1 MQNQWESLLTS
12 LLPRVLLSA
21 LCFSAWRDAP
31 AACRRATAAE
41 AQACRRTPPPAEAQA
56 AAFLLHI
63 PQIMILQQCRPG
75 LLHTRTPLQ
84 KHLIIKDTSNII
96 GYISGICYKID
107 KCFQRA
113 AFTSLSRYWLEVV
126 INKIIDK
133 YCLGLTHPDK
143 TEAIGASKR
152 PNTKTN

>member
-1 MQNQWESLLTS
+1 MRELVDLVVTSSSALSLM
-12 LLPRVLLSA
+12 LLSLKRCA
-21 LCFSAWRDAP
+21 GGA
-31 AACRRATAAE
+31 AACRRTTAVE
-41 AQACRRTPPPAEAQA
+41 AQACRRTPPPA

-75 LLHTRTPLQ
+75 LLHTRTETFN
-84 KHLIIKDTSNII
+84 KDTSNII

-133 YCLGLTHPDK
+133 YCLGLKPQVHQKDLTPK
-143 TEAIGASKR
+143 QIN
-152 PNTKTN
+152 P